1 MKHAKNKLPKWQFR
15 VIINIEV
22 INMKLCDSLK
32 RFREAKNIKQKVIA
46 NSLGISASTYNRYEK
61 GEREPNIEMII
72 KIAKFYCLPVQ
83 ALFLDY
89 STQLQ
94 YESLQL
100 GELGT
105 LFQVKL
111 NQILK
116 TQSAIIES
124 RYSDANLE
132 DNRTAILI
140 KEYKENELELRNIV
154 IAINEVLEQSISTI
168 EDNKYKS
175 PLIPK

>member
-1 MKHAKNKLPKWQFR
+1 
-15 VIINIEV
+15 
-22 INMKLCDSLK
+22 MKLCDSLK

-46 NSLGISASTYNRYEK
+46 NNLGISASTYNRYEK
-61 GEREPNIEMII
+61 GEREPSVEMII
-72 KIAKFYCLPVQ
+72 KIADFYSLPVQ

-89 STQLQ
+89 STEFQ
-94 YESLQL
+94 YESLHL

-105 LFQVKL
+105 LFHVKF

-124 RYSDANLE
+124 RNSETNLE
-132 DNRTAILI
+132 DNRTATLI
-140 KEYKENELELRNIV
+140 KEYKENELELRDIV
-154 IAINEVLEQSISTI
+154 TAISEEIEKSFTMI
-168 EDNKYKS
+168 EDNKYKT